1 MRLLTSPLRRMLLG
15 LQNLCEG
22 EGGSPP
28 KCCVL
33 NPHRL
38 LQRQNFSAKVT
49 ATELVSYWQGV
60 FEANG
65 IPEAQESSKY
75 IVSYILGA
83 KTFHSLGAGSL
94 STPLTL
100 EQRQQIQQLS
110 MKRLQRMPVQYVLGE
125 WDFRELT
132 LKMRPPVFIPRPE
145 TEDLVSLV
153 LEEELQRSGS
163 PAVIAGHQCPTVVP
177 HPVILEI
184 GCGSGAI
191 ALSLLSK
198 LTKSRVIAVDK
209 EEAAVNLTRENAQR
223 LQLQDRIR
231 ILHYNVF
238 SGSWEQL
245 LPWGPV
251 DTIVSNPPYVFHGDM
266 SHLAEEILSYED
278 LGALDGGNDGM
289 RVIKKILALAPCILK
304 DHGSVFLEVD
314 PRHPKMVE
322 NWLQNHPDLSL
333 SVSATHK
340 DFFGKPRFLHIQKH
354 KAGDRINKNSFACP
368 SVHLPGVSC

>member
-15 LQNLCEG
+15 LLNLCEG
-22 EGGSPP
+22 EGGSPA

-38 LQRQNFSAKVT
+38 LRRQNFSAKMT
-49 ATELVSYWQGV
+49 ATEMVSYWRGV

-65 IPEAQESSKY
+65 IPEAQESSEY
-75 IVSYILGA
+75 IVSYVLGA
-83 KTFHSLGAGSL
+83 KTFHSLDAGSL

-100 EQRQQIQQLS
+100 EQQQQIQKLS
-110 MKRLQRMPVQYVLGE
+110 TKRLQRMPVQYILGE
-125 WDFRELT
+125 WDFWELT

-145 TEDLVSLV
+145 TE
-153 LEEELQRSGS
+153 
-163 PAVIAGHQCPTVVP
+163 
-177 HPVILEI
+177 
-184 GCGSGAI
+184 
-191 ALSLLSK
+191 
-198 LTKSRVIAVDK
+198 SRVIAVDK

-231 ILHYNVF
+231 ILRYNVS

-266 SHLAEEILSYED
+266 THLAEEILSYED

-289 RVIKKILALAPCILK
+289 TVIKKILALAPCILK
-304 DHGSVFLEVD
+304 NHGSVFLEVD
-314 PRHPKMVE
+314 PRHPEMVE
-322 NWLQNHPDLSL
+322 NWLQSRPDLSL

-354 KAGDRINKNSFACP
+354 KAGMLGDSRTNASDLVLSQQPLLFLSDPTTTKHRVQLIASEQPSNNKPACTVLP
-368 SVHLPGVSC
+368 S

>member
-22 EGGSPP
+22 EGGSPA

-38 LQRQNFSAKVT
+38 LRRENFSAKVT
-49 ATELVSYWQGV
+49 AIELVSYWRGV

-65 IPEAQESSKY
+65 IPEAQESSEY
-75 IVSYILGA
+75 IVSYVLGA

-145 TEDLVSLV
+145 TEELVSLV

-163 PAVIAGHQCPTVVP
+163 PAV
-177 HPVILEI
+177 LI

-198 LTKSRVIAVDK
+198 LPKSRVIAVDK
-209 EEAAVNLTRENAQR
+209 EEAAVNLTKENAQR
-223 LQLQDRIR
+223 THTIPQGRASASETPKLDLRAPE
-231 ILHYNVF
+231 NPVF
-238 SGSWEQL
+238 
-245 LPWGPV
+245 
-251 DTIVSNPPYVFHGDM
+251 FHG
-266 SHLAEEILSYED
+266 LY
-278 LGALDGGNDGM
+278 
-289 RVIKKILALAPCILK
+289 C
-304 DHGSVFLEVD
+304 
-314 PRHPKMVE
+314 
-322 NWLQNHPDLSL
+322 NHSGL
-333 SVSATHK
+333 SVRICSDTRQ
-340 DFFGKPRFLHIQKH
+340 PFLKQC
-354 KAGDRINKNSFACP
+354 R
-368 SVHLPGVSC
+368 VY

>member
-15 LQNLCEG
+15 FQNLCEG

-65 IPEAQESSKY
+65 IPEAQESSEY

-83 KTFHSLGAGSL
+83 KTFHSLGAGSV

-100 EQRQQIQQLS
+100 EQQQQIQQLS

-198 LTKSRVIAVDK
+198 LPKSRVIAVDK

-266 SHLAEEILSYED
+266 SHLAEEIL
-278 LGALDGGNDGM
+278 
-289 RVIKKILALAPCILK
+289 R
-304 DHGSVFLEVD
+304 SVFLEVD

-333 SVSATHK
+333 SVSSTHK

-368 SVHLPGVSC
+368 SIHLPGVPC